1 MYVRL
6 KVLKDKKEKEF
17 KLSEKYFKFL
27 GERTKIKGEKERK
40 KLKFKVL
47 HYKRSKKSKRKN

>member
-6 KVLKDKKEKEF
+6 KVLKDKKKREF

-27 GERTKIKGEKERK
+27 KNRTKKNNIERK
-40 KLKFKVL
+40 KLKFKV
-47 HYKRSKKSKRKN
+47 